1 MVFFIYG
8 FTRTRGLAAQQSAL
22 LQGYDTCVLCHSSP
36 VAVVEAKTMCHWCFV
51 PLFVTRLQYTVV
63 CPTCLQQSG
72 LSDHIAAA
80 KSMPS
85 LSQTFGVSV
94 ARMVVPMDRSVES
107 SSTDP
112 DISAPS
118 ASSHAHM
125 IGIPVARVVMV
136 PMDQKAES
144 SNDSDKNVVPSNE
157 TDSSTRISLVS
168 DEKEILLS

>member
-1 MVFFIYG
+1 
-8 FTRTRGLAAQQSAL
+8 
-22 LQGYDTCVLCHSSP
+22 
-36 VAVVEAKTMCHWCFV
+36 
-51 PLFVTRLQYTVV
+51 
-63 CPTCLQQSG
+63 
-72 LSDHIAAA
+72 
-80 KSMPS
+80 MPS

-118 ASSHAHM
+118 ASSHAHK
-125 IGIPVARVVMV
+125 IGIPVARMVMV
-136 PMDQKAES
+136 PMDQQAES

-157 TDSSTRISLVS
+157 TDTGTRISLVS